1 MSSTSPTPR
10 FGHEVRRT
18 LVLSAPLVLGQLS
31 SVLMTFIDTVL
42 AGRHGPTTL
51 ASVAVGSAVWSV
63 VILVLIGV
71 LMAVPPSV
79 SQLDGAGRRDAVGPL
94 FRQALWLAL
103 ALGLALFGLVS
114 LSGLLLAAMGIAE
127 DVRPGAE
134 AFLMAI
140 RWGAPALALFF
151 AARYLSEGLAWTMP
165 TMVAGLAG
173 VVALLPLGWAMLFGH
188 GPFPPLG
195 AAGLG
200 YATAIVLWAQALGLH
215 AYLWRARRFADL
227 GLFASYERPHPG
239 QIGTLLRLGLP
250 IGVAVFMEGSLFVA
264 TALLIGRMG
273 TTAVAAHQVA
283 INVASLAFMIPLGV
297 AMATTVRI
305 GQAAGRGDGAGVR
318 AAGRAGYAIV
328 LVTQVLTAAILVSGG
343 AWIASIYTD
352 DAAVAALAATLML
365 FAAAFQFPDGIQA
378 LSAGALRGLKD
389 TTWPMAITALAY
401 WGFGMPL
408 GAWLALEAG
417 RGWGPQ
423 GMWVGL
429 IGGLSMAATLLA
441 WRFLGLSR
449 TLPTAAPATR
459 AIPAAA
465 ATDEVAAAVGR
476 DDPGRSDQ

>member
-1 MSSTSPTPR
+1 MSSMPAPPR
-10 FGHEVRRT
+10 LGHEVRRT

-94 FRQALWLAL
+94 FRQALWLAV
-103 ALGLALFGLVS
+103 ALGVALFGLVS
-114 LSGLLLAAMGIAE
+114 LSGPLLAAMGIAAE
-127 DVRPGAE
+127 VRPGAE

-173 VVALLPLGWAMLFGH
+173 VAALLPLGWAMLFGR
-188 GPFPPLG
+188 GPFPALG

-200 YATAIVLWAQALGLH
+200 YATALVLWAQALGLL

-227 GLFASYERPHPG
+227 ALFARFERPHPG
-239 QIGTLLRLGLP
+239 QIRTLLKLGLP

-328 LVTQVLTAAILVSGG
+328 LATQLATATVLVAGG
-343 AWIASIYTD
+343 AWIATLYTD

-389 TTWPMAITALAY
+389 TAWPMAITTLAY

-423 GMWVGL
+423 GMWMGL
-429 IGGLSMAATLLA
+429 IGGLSMAATLLT
-441 WRFLGLSR
+441 WRFRALSR
-449 TLPTAAPATR
+449 DWPRRAPATGHTLPEPT
-459 AIPAAA
+459 AGELLAAL
-465 ATDEVAAAVGR
+465 
-476 DDPGRSDQ
+476 GRSDQ